1 MWKNVLV
8 ILMLLHG
15 LIHLAGAF
23 KAFGWAELPQLKKKI
38 PFYVGV
44 IWMLVAVLFV
54 ITAVLY
60 QLQQPFWFLSGLVA
74 CLLSQIL
81 IIQSWSD
88 AKAGTIPNIVII
100 LFLVAQYGFVQFNN
114 QYKNDVRSCMTA
126 STINNA
132 EIVTEADVAL
142 LPAIVRKYLQYSGV
156 MHEPKVH
163 SMKVVFEGQMREKGK
178 DWFPFRSEQYNF
190 FDKPARLFYMEAQMY
205 GMTVPGYHHYEK
217 AKATMDIRLFG
228 WYPLIFNAGPV
239 MDTTETVTYFNDM
252 CLLAPA
258 TLIDRR
264 ITWKEIDEFSTEATF
279 TNEGIQVSAT
289 LFFNK
294 EGQLVNFISE
304 DRTSMSDQKKI
315 PFSTPVH
322 QYTIINGR
330 NTMAKGDAVWMYPD
344 EKFVYGQFNT
354 KNVIFNILP

>member
-1 MWKNVLV
+1 
-8 ILMLLHG
+8 
-15 LIHLAGAF
+15 
-23 KAFGWAELPQLKKKI
+23 
-38 PFYVGV
+38 
-44 IWMLVAVLFV
+44 
-54 ITAVLY
+54 
-60 QLQQPFWFLSGLVA
+60 
-74 CLLSQIL
+74 
-81 IIQSWSD
+81 
-88 AKAGTIPNIVII
+88 
-100 LFLVAQYGFVQFNN
+100 
-114 QYKNDVRSCMTA
+114 
-126 STINNA
+126 
-132 EIVTEADVAL
+132 
-142 LPAIVRKYLQYSGV
+142 
-156 MHEPKVH
+156 
-163 SMKVVFEGQMREKGK
+163 
-178 DWFPFRSEQYNF
+178 
-190 FDKPARLFYMEAQMY
+190 LFYMEAQMY

-264 ITWKEIDEFSTEATF
+264 ITWKEIDEFSTKATF
-279 TNEGIQVSAT
+279 TNDGIRVSAT

-354 KNVIFNILP
+354 KNVTFNILP